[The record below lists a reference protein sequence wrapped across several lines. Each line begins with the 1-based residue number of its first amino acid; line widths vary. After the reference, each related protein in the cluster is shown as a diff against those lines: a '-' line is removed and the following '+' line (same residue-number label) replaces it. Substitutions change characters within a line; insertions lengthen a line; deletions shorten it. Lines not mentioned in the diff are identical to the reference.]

1 MNKECA
7 KKMREMK
14 KEYRKYLHILCMSLL
29 FFSVIAAC
37 TINRWNEPQ
46 TRSDTFSPSP
56 TGKISDNNF
65 PETPT
70 ISNSPAIQP
79 VNPSWN
85 IDPKYDT
92 LFNNIS
98 FTQGPFFTST
108 TSPNDSQYLYKNIIV
123 TFELVDNSEAVVF
136 LNLDDLNK
144 NGSSNSDIRIERTI
158 GNPEINYFLDPS
170 NNAHYFYVGNNRTN
184 IELCK
189 KNLFNLKLSEVDYS
203 LQREFF
209 IKGGNYC
216 ILTNEGRIG
225 IVNYIVGSK
234 KAVGKEYEEVL
245 SVNITAYNEIIN

>member
-1 MNKECA
+1 
-7 KKMREMK
+7 
-14 KEYRKYLHILCMSLL
+14 MSLV

-37 TINRWNEPQ
+37 TINRLNELQ
-46 TRSDTFSPSP
+46 TRSDSFSPSQ
-56 TGKISDNNF
+56 TERISDNNF

-70 ISNSPAIQP
+70 ISNSPTIQL
-79 VNPSWN
+79 VNPSWK

-92 LFNNIS
+92 LFNNFSI
-98 FTQGPFFTST
+98 TQGPFFAST
-108 TSPNDSQYLYKNIIV
+108 TVPNDSQYLYKNMIV
-123 TFELVDNSEAVVF
+123 TFELVDNFDAVVY
-136 LNLDDLNK
+136 LNLDDLNN

-184 IELCK
+184 IDLCK
-189 KNLFNLKLSEVDYS
+189 KSISNLKLSEVDYS

-225 IVNYIVGSK
+225 IVNYIIGSK

-245 SVNITAYNEIIN
+245 SVNITVYNEIIN